1 MQEEHNKLPSWC
13 VGAWQSQAWEIRQC
27 KNRFNP
33 MQVCR
38 KYAES
43 MHNAQMYPQKQ
54 SRARDF
60 IKSGWPAVNFP
71 KYALDC
77 SHLLDGA
84 RMAQDMGNMDKHGHR
99 WSYHIWTI
107 LKCDMARAGKRICSP
122 SFTSPGLEYPWSVN
136 IPCNACMLL
145 WHKKIV
151 ERGELGWA

>member
-60 IKSGWPAVNFP
+60 IKSGWPAVNAFP

-77 SHLLDGA
+77 SHLLEGA
-84 RMAQDMGNMDKHGHR
+84 RMAQDMGNMDKHGHSIDDHIISELS
-99 WSYHIWTI
+99 WSVTWQEQVNES
-107 LKCDMARAGKRICSP
+107 ARLRSLHQAWNIRDLW
-122 SFTSPGLEYPWSVN
+122 TSPAML
-136 IPCNACMLL
+136 ACFYGT
-145 WHKKIV
+145 KK
-151 ERGELGWA
+151 L